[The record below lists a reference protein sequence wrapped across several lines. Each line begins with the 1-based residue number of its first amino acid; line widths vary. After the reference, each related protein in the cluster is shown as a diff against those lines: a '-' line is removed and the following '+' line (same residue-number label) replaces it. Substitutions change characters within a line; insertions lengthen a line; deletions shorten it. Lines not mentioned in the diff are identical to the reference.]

1 MEVLIIKKI
10 RAIYIGDVKHN
21 QCPVFELKENGWFE
35 MLEDIEFRY
44 EKEEVES
51 DSDFLIFE
59 VENDDVILLD
69 KKDTSTPIKCIPSI
83 KCYLK

>member
-1 MEVLIIKKI
+1 MEVLTIKKT

-35 MLEDIEFRY
+35 MLEKNGFCY
-44 EKEEVES
+44 EKEVVES

-59 VENDDVILLD
+59 VENDEVIFLD
-69 KKDTSTPIKCIPSI
+69 KKDSIVLAPSTIK
-83 KCYLK
+83 

>member
-1 MEVLIIKKI
+1 MKKI

-35 MLEDIEFRY
+35 MLGDNELRY
-44 EKEEVES
+44 EKEVCFDE

-59 VENDDVILLD
+59 VEKDNVNNVY
-69 KKDTSTPIKCIPSI
+69 KKSLYK
-83 KCYLK
+83 L